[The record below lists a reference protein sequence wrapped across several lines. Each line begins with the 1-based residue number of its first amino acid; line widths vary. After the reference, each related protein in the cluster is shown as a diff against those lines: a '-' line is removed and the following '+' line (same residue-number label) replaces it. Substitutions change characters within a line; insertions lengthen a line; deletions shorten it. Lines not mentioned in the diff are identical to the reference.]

1 MRPHV
6 DYGDIIYDQPKNES
20 FTHNIER
27 IQYNAAL
34 AITSAIKG
42 ACLSN
47 LYGELGVKSL
57 KFRRWFRKLFTF
69 FKLKTSG
76 LPELFFD
83 LIP

>member
-42 ACLSN
+42 AYLSN

-57 KFRRWFRKLFTF
+57 KFRR
-69 FKLKTSG
+69 
-76 LPELFFD
+76 
-83 LIP
+83 